1 MTSSTEFF
9 NCEFQQKYENIS
21 NKANE
26 IVPIENHMYVNDNK
40 NTITKLP
47 GTQIVCAKCDKQF
60 STKRGL
66 HYHDQSVHKG
76 ILYPC
81 DKCDYKASKTLISK
95 DM

>member
-1 MTSSTEFF
+1 
-9 NCEFQQKYENIS
+9 
-21 NKANE
+21 
-26 IVPIENHMYVNDNK
+26 MYVNDNK

-76 ILYPC
+76 IRYPC
-81 DKCDYKASKTLISK
+81 DKCDYKATKTSHLKRHVK
-95 DM
+95 DIHECRY